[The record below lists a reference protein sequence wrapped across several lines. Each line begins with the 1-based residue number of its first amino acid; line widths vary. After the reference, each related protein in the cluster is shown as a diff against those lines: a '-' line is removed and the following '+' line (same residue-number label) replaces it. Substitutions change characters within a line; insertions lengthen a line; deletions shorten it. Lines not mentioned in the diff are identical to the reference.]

1 MAFTNPSQSALDT
14 ANKYSTSLSIGPS
27 VDSVDTLANKITNS
41 LDYGKRTVAGV
52 PPGAQPKPAPDIQI
66 VFKDVNGKK
75 LGKDLRTKIRVPE
88 NYLVGQAATLSS
100 LGGVIFPY
108 TPAITYEYKAD
119 YSASTPLHSNFS
131 INFYQRSSLSS
142 ISVSGKFT
150 VENSK
155 DAEYY
160 LATIHL
166 LRALTKMRS
175 GGASSGDAD
184 SGAPPP
190 VCRLY
195 AYGENMVNN
204 VPVAITSVRLE
215 LQDGVDYFTYQTGN
229 AKVDYINAVP
239 TVSTISITCL
249 PMYSRS
255 EMQKF
260 SVTDYLT
267 NNSYRKQGYL

>member
-1 MAFTNPSQSALDT
+1 MATT
-14 ANKYSTSLSIGPS
+14 I
-27 VDSVDTLANKITNS
+27 KITDTV
-41 LDYGKRTVAGV
+41 DYGKRIVAGV
-52 PPGAQPKPAPDIQI
+52 PAGAQPKPAPTTQI
-66 VFKDVNGKK
+66 VFKDINGKK
-75 LGKDLRTKIRVPE
+75 LGKDLRTRLRVPE
-88 NYLVGQAATLSS
+88 SYLAGQAATLSP

-108 TPAITYEYKAD
+108 TPAINYEYKAD
-119 YSASTPLHSNFS
+119 YSSSSPMHSNFS
-131 INFYQRSSLSS
+131 INFYQRSSLGA

-150 VENSK
+150 VENAN

-160 LATIHL
+160 LATVHL

-175 GGASSGDAD
+175 GGATSGDAD

-204 VPVAITSVRLE
+204 VPIAITNVRIE

-229 AKVDYINAVP
+229 READYINAVP
-239 TVSTISITCL
+239 TVSTIAITCL

-260 SVTDYLT
+260 SVTNYLT
-267 NNSYRKQGYL
+267 SDIYKKQGYL